1 MRSIWK
7 GAISFGLV
15 TIPVKLYSATEEK
28 NVSFHQVH
36 REDGGRIRYKRVCSL
51 DGEEVSYGDIAK
63 GYELSSGETV
73 ILTDE
78 DFADLPLSTS
88 RTIDV
93 LQFVPLEEV
102 DPIYFAK
109 SYYLEPERTGTKPY
123 VLLRDALEQSDKVA
137 VVKVA
142 LRQREQLATLRVRD
156 GVFVLETMLWPD
168 EIRTPE
174 FAFLEE
180 DVEVRPQELTM
191 AGSLIDSLTAEFD
204 PSQYNDEY
212 REALEAVIAAKVE
225 GQEVVQPAA
234 EQPQGGAVLDLMA
247 ALRASV
253 EAAKGSR
260 PERRAVRRQRRTVGT
275 GPEEGL
281 LAAQEV
287 GRDRR
292 RRPAR
297 RPRAR
302 RPPSATK
309 RARALKGGAPQ
320 AQERRLAAS
329 STPHQRQPDAD
340 VTVRDPRR
348 CPPLSPRVRR
358 ADRLCRVGVAGSAG
372 PDSWLRV
379 DLHEN
384 ADEVAVRGAL
394 ADALRRGRRRPGR
407 SRGGRQGWDGGCQG
421 GPTAPGARPARAHLR
436 HLRRVGRGDRRPRRP
451 ARARQRP
458 VGALGAEDAE
468 AGTDTA
474 VATALLLALEELTED
489 AVIGSVEQISF
500 PDGEGRRARGCAST
514 STAPRCWRRRACRCR
529 HRPQALARAV
539 LAAVEPHLPLG
550 RTAVR
555 ASALASV

>member
-36 REDGGRIRYKRVCSL
+36 REDGGRIRYKRVCSV

-78 DFADLPLSTS
+78 DFADLPLSSS

-93 LQFVPLEEV
+93 LQFVPLEQV

-168 EIRTPE
+168 EIRAPE
-174 FAFLEE
+174 FGFLDE

-204 PSQYNDEY
+204 PSQYTDEY
-212 REALEAVIAAKVE
+212 REALEAVISAKVE
-225 GQEVVQPAA
+225 GQEIVQPAA

-253 EAAKGSR
+253 EAAKTNKGSGGGSASGNA
-260 PERRAVRRQRRTVGT
+260 AVDDAVDDDDTDV
-275 GPEEGL
+275 EEQPAPKK
-281 LAAQEV
+281 AA
-287 GRDRR
+287 
-292 RRPAR
+292 AR
-297 RPRAR
+297 R
-302 RPPSATK
+302 K
-309 RARALKGGAPQ
+309 K
-320 AQERRLAAS
+320 
-329 STPHQRQPDAD
+329 
-340 VTVRDPRR
+340 
-348 CPPLSPRVRR
+348 
-358 ADRLCRVGVAGSAG
+358 
-372 PDSWLRV
+372 
-379 DLHEN
+379 
-384 ADEVAVRGAL
+384 ADESGGSTQQKTPRKKAAVKSAEK
-394 ADALRRGRRRPGR
+394 ADAGVTGKAA
-407 SRGGRQGWDGGCQG
+407 DKV
-421 GPTAPGARPARAHLR
+421 TAKA
-436 HLRRVGRGDRRPRRP
+436 
-451 ARARQRP
+451 
-458 VGALGAEDAE
+458 
-468 AGTDTA
+468 
-474 VATALLLALEELTED
+474 
-489 AVIGSVEQISF
+489 
-500 PDGEGRRARGCAST
+500 
-514 STAPRCWRRRACRCR
+514 APRKRK
-529 HRPQALARAV
+529 
-539 LAAVEPHLPLG
+539 
-550 RTAVR
+550 
-555 ASALASV
+555 SA